1 MLYITSMCIHMAVSH
16 LFRNIILWRPV
27 RSQLG
32 GLCSAYVWNV
42 ISCDRTSWATNQMRN
57 RHIHLW
63 CIYIWA
69 SRFISVYRA
78 VNRATLRGIPNRSV
92 FMRGFPKGPLVI
104 KLVMNISCGSYIY
117 IYIYIGRERERERKI
132 QHTRSSYY
140 FMLTYDGESMR
151 DIA

>member
-1 MLYITSMCIHMAVSH
+1 M
-16 LFRNIILWRPV
+16 
-27 RSQLG
+27 
-32 GLCSAYVWNV
+32 
-42 ISCDRTSWATNQMRN
+42 
-57 RHIHLW
+57 
-63 CIYIWA
+63 
-69 SRFISVYRA
+69 
-78 VNRATLRGIPNRSV
+78 
-92 FMRGFPKGPLVI
+92 I